1 MENFAVSETSKRAR
15 AGRALSLLLLIASA
29 ISAGAGDPVVGTW
42 ELNVTKSKYNPGPA
56 PKSQT
61 RIYEALPQGMKVTI
75 KTVNADGKSTVVEH
89 PANYDGKDYPI
100 TGSAQADVI
109 ALKQI
114 DANTSEAILK
124 HADHVV
130 ATARRVVSADG
141 KTLTSTYQ
149 GTDSGGRKV
158 DSVAVYERR

>member
-1 MENFAVSETSKRAR
+1 MENFAVSETSKCAR
-15 AGRALSLLLLIASA
+15 VRRVLSLILGSA
-29 ISAGAGDPVVGTW
+29 IAAWAGDPVLGTW

-75 KTVNADGKSTVVEH
+75 KTVNADGQSTVLEH

-100 TGSAQADVI
+100 TGSTQADVI

-114 DANTSEAILK
+114 DPYTSEAALK
-124 HADHVV
+124 HAGKVL
-130 ATARRVVSADG
+130 ATSRRVVSADG
-141 KTLTSTYQ
+141 KTMTVTYQ
-149 GTDSGGRKV
+149 GIDSRGRKV
-158 DSVAVYERR
+158 DSMAVYERR

>member
-1 MENFAVSETSKRAR
+1 MENFAVPETSRCAR
-15 AGRALSLLLLIASA
+15 AWRVPLLLLGSA
-29 ISAGAGDPVVGTW
+29 IAAGGGDPVLGTW
-42 ELNVTKSKYNPGPA
+42 ELNVAQSKFNPGPA
-56 PKSQT
+56 PKRQT

-75 KTVNADGKSTVVEH
+75 KTVDAYGKPTVVEH

-100 TGSAQADVI
+100 TGSTQADVI
-109 ALKQI
+109 ILKQI

-124 HADHVV
+124 HAGHVL
-130 ATARRVVSADG
+130 ATARRVVSTDG
-141 KTLTSTYQ
+141 KSLTVTYQ

>member
-1 MENFAVSETSKRAR
+1 MENFAVSETFKCAR
-15 AGRALSLLLLIASA
+15 ACRVLSLLLGSA
-29 ISAGAGDPVVGTW
+29 IAAWAGDPVLGTW
-42 ELNVTKSKYNPGPA
+42 ELSVAKSKYNPGPA
-56 PKSQT
+56 PKSQI

-75 KTVNADGKSTVVEH
+75 RTVNADGKSTVVEH

-100 TGSAQADVI
+100 TGSTPADVI

-114 DANTSEAILK
+114 DPNTSEAILK
-124 HADHVV
+124 HADRVL
-130 ATARRVVSADG
+130 ATARRVVSTDG
-141 KTLTSTYQ
+141 KSLTVTYQ